1 MSSLLRLGSAQSV
14 REPLLVTLPPSRAP
28 QGARLVRLRLPD
40 RPGSLAAIT
49 GHLAGHGVNVLRLEV
64 LGREGG
70 WAVDDFLVSGAG
82 LSAALAELEPDVTV
96 LATRPNVDLIDPG
109 LAMANACATVTA
121 AMSAREAYRQLVGA
135 AVELVFAEA
144 GFVCVREGHGFLRP
158 IASTVAGLSVLDDGA
173 TSLLRS
179 AFFSGECLTADGRVP
194 WAPPGFR
201 EPLPGGAVAAIPGG
215 VPPFMVLALVRGDE
229 TPFVAAELDRL
240 SALVRVASGTLQ
252 LHRASAPPS
261 QRRTG

>member
-1 MSSLLRLGSAQSV
+1 MTSLSRLGSARAV

-28 QGARLVRLRLPD
+28 HGARLVRLRLHD

-49 GHLAGHGVNVLRLEV
+49 RHLAEHNVNVLRLEV

-82 LSAALAELEPDVTV
+82 LSAALAALEPEIAL
-96 LATRPNVDLIDPG
+96 LANRRDVDLLDPG
-109 LAMANACATVTA
+109 LAMAGACATVTA
-121 AMSAREAYRQLVGA
+121 AVTAREAYRQLVA
-135 AVELVFAEA
+135 SAVQLVFAEA
-144 GFVCVREGHGFLRP
+144 GFVCIREGHGFLRP
-158 IASTVAGLSVLDDGA
+158 LASTVAGLPVLDDDA

-194 WAPPGFR
+194 WAPEPFR
-201 EPLPGGAVAAIPGG
+201 ELLPTGAVAAIPGG
-215 VPPFMVLALVRGDE
+215 VPPFLVLALVRNDD

-240 SALVRVASGTLQ
+240 AALVRVASGTLQ
-252 LHRASAPPS
+252 LHSATRRAGVA
-261 QRRTG
+261 

>member
-1 MSSLLRLGSAQSV
+1 M
-14 REPLLVTLPPSRAP
+14 REPSLVTLPQSRAP
-28 QGARLVRLRLPD
+28 QGARLIRLRLRD
-40 RPGSLAAIT
+40 RPGSLAAIAR
-49 GHLAGHGVNVLRLEV
+49 HLADHKVNVLRLEV

-82 LSAALAELEPDVTV
+82 LTAALAELDPEVSV
-96 LATRPNVDLIDPG
+96 LANRPNVDLLDPG

-121 AMSAREAYRQLVGA
+121 AVSAREAYRQLVGA

-158 IASTVAGLSVLDDGA
+158 LASTVAGLPVLDDGA

-194 WAPPGFR
+194 WAPDAFR
-201 EPLPGGAVAAIPGG
+201 EPLPAGAVAAVPGG
-215 VPPFMVLALVRGDE
+215 VPPFMVLALVRSDD

-252 LHRASAPPS
+252 LHQASVTPGRRRASA
-261 QRRTG
+261 GAA